1 MEIKITHRFKD
12 YFYLVLEDSNGN
24 LVHQIISLKELMELK
39 AQIDMALVQRSRN
52 LSKDPN
58 RTEESY

>member
-24 LVHQIISLKELMELK
+24 PVHQLISLKELMELK
-39 AQIDMALVQRSRN
+39 AQIDMALIQRSRN
-52 LSKDPN
+52 LLKDPN
-58 RTEESY
+58 ITEESY

>member
-24 LVHQIISLKELMELK
+24 PVHQLISLKELMELK
-39 AQIDMALVQRSRN
+39 ARIDMALIQRSRN
-52 LSKDPN
+52 LLKDPN
-58 RTEESY
+58 ITEESY

>member
-39 AQIDMALVQRSRN
+39 AQIDMALIQRSRN
-52 LSKDPN
+52 LLKDPN
-58 RTEESY
+58 ITEESY